1 MEFAA
6 VPAHRSPMLE
16 LNSPAAADRAASG
29 KDGNVDEVEELLFR
43 SKEISWLAFN
53 SRVLQEAGNPEVP
66 LLERVRFLGIYSSN
80 LDEFFRVRI
89 ATLRRL
95 VLLGKDY
102 RKLHLPDPKVTLREA
117 RATIKR
123 DAALFDRIYDEVFA
137 DFAGQGVRLIRDTEV
152 PRALKPWLTEYFF
165 SKVRPRIMPI
175 VIRSY
180 SELGSLRDQ
189 PMYLAVEMGRAGR
202 KTRLAHALIEIPTAE
217 LPRFVTLPE
226 HKGQRP
232 VMYLDDIIR
241 FGLPG
246 IFTGLPYDQFEAY
259 AIKFTRDAEMEFDD
273 DVMDSLYDKIA
284 EGLRS
289 RKTGQ
294 AVRMN
299 YDARIPAS
307 FLKLLM
313 DKLKLGSEDTLMPG
327 FRYHNRRDL
336 VKFPAP
342 DSLGYPAE
350 TPLPYPK
357 LSGKR
362 ASIFRVLQ
370 NRDLLLHLPYHSF
383 THFLDFL
390 REASLDPLVQSIHLT
405 QYRVSRYSCVARA
418 LMNAAQNGKEV
429 TVLIE
434 PQARFDEKNNI
445 EWANRYQE
453 AGCRVI
459 LGVPGLKVHA
469 KMCLVT
475 RQEGGTDR
483 YYSAIGTG
491 NFNEDTSLFYTD
503 HLLLTAHPDLGA
515 DILETFRF
523 FGANWHPPRLNHL
536 VAAPFSLRTSVKY
549 WIQNE
554 IDHARQGHESGIS
567 LKLNNLADPEITA
580 ALYAASQAGVKVNII
595 ARSMFSVVTGEAVS
609 KNIKAIGIVDR
620 YLEHSRIL
628 VFRNGGSPRYFLS
641 SADFLPRNF
650 DSRFEIV
657 CPIYDPRLQ
666 QELERYLE
674 IQWSDNTKARVLDR
688 KLSNAIVKKG
698 DKPVRAQ
705 QAIRAWLGARTV
717 RAKPKAKPAKPPGP
731 ADGDKG
737 GGTSDEAAVSP

>member
-1 MEFAA
+1 ME
-6 VPAHRSPMLE
+6 PP
-16 LNSPAAADRAASG
+16 PAAGAERLPSILRDHKPVLVG
-29 KDGNVDEVEELLFR
+29 GGLFR

-53 SRVLQEAGNPEVP
+53 SRVLQEAGNASVP
-66 LLERVRFLGIYSSN
+66 SLERLKFLGIYSSN
-80 LDEFFRVRI
+80 LDEFFRVRM

-102 RKLHLPDPKVTLREA
+102 RKLQLPDPTATLKEA
-117 RATIKR
+117 RSVIKR
-123 DAALFDRIYDEVFA
+123 DAGLYDRIYDEVFA
-137 DFAGQGVRLIRDTEV
+137 GLAQKGIRLIDDTEV

-165 SKVRPRIMPI
+165 AKVRPRIMPI

-180 SELGSLRDQ
+180 SQLGSLRDQ

-202 KTRLAHALIEIPTAE
+202 KTRLGHALIEIPSVE

-226 HKGQRP
+226 HKGQRL

-241 FGLPG
+241 FGLPS
-246 IFTGLPYDQFEAY
+246 IFTGLPYDKFEAY
-259 AIKFTRDAEMEFDD
+259 AIKFTRDAEMGFDD
-273 DVMDSLYDKIA
+273 DVTESLYDKIS

-289 RKTGQ
+289 RQTGQ

-299 YDARIPAS
+299 YDSRIPVS
-307 FLKLLM
+307 FLKLLT
-313 DKLKLGSEDTLMPG
+313 DKLKLDAEDTLMPG

-342 DSLGYPAE
+342 DSLGYPRE
-350 TPLPYPK
+350 TPLPHPQ

-362 ASIFRVLQ
+362 QSIFRVLQ
-370 NRDLLLHLPYHSF
+370 ERDLLLHPPYHSF
-383 THFLDFL
+383 SHFLDFL

-405 QYRVSRYSCVARA
+405 QYRLARQSCVARA
-418 LMNAAQNGKEV
+418 LMNAAQNGKDV

-453 AGCRVI
+453 AGVKVI

-469 KMCLVT
+469 KLCLVV
-475 RQEGGTDR
+475 RHEGAADR

-491 NFNEDTSLFYTD
+491 NFNEETSQFYTD
-503 HLLLTAHPDLGA
+503 HMLLTSHAGLGA
-515 DILETFRF
+515 DILEAFRF
-523 FGANWHPPRLNHL
+523 FQSNWQPPRLSHL
-536 VAAPFSLRTSVKY
+536 VAAPFSLRAGVKY

-554 IDHARQGHESGIS
+554 IDHAKHGREAGIFI
-567 LKLNNLADPEITA
+567 KLNNLADPEITGL
-580 ALYAASQAGVKVNII
+580 LYEASQAGVQVQLIV
-595 ARSMFSVVTGEAVS
+595 RSMFSVVTGDAAS
-609 KNIKAIGIVDR
+609 KNIRAIGIVDR

-628 VFRNGGSPRYFLS
+628 VFRNGGSPRYLLS

-657 CPIYDPRLQ
+657 CPIYDPVLQ
-666 QELERYLE
+666 QQLQHCLD
-674 IQWSDNTKARVLDR
+674 IQWSDNTKARVLDK
-688 KLSNAIVKKG
+688 KLANHLVKSSG
-698 DKPVRAQ
+698 PPVRAQ
-705 QAIRAWLGARTV
+705 EVMREWL
-717 RAKPKAKPAKPPGP
+717 AKLDPKAKPAAG
-731 ADGDKG
+731 
-737 GGTSDEAAVSP
+737 